1 MANCCVIPI
10 LITET
15 EFEVPISVFDSE
27 PVEIDIDATGYPVY
41 PNTYTGIY
49 DVVPKMTEQ
58 VLETKRLTMMDN
70 VTIEKIPD
78 CYGLITWNGAI
89 LTVS

>member
-1 MANCCVIPI
+1 MVSCCVIPLFI
-10 LITET
+10 SET
-15 EFEVPISVFDSE
+15 DFEVPISVFDSE
-27 PVEIDIDATGYPVY
+27 PVEIEIDATGYPVY
-41 PNTYTGIY
+41 PNTYTGTY

-58 VLETKRLTMMDN
+58 VLETKGLTMLDN